1 MVDLRQN
8 IEHRRRLDGGTM
20 DPLKK
25 AKEVAEHVEGEVLE
39 EVGKLTGKHDITF
52 KGQALEH
59 GEHVERAEY
68 HGKPE
73 AD

>member
-1 MVDLRQN
+1 MCASRW
-8 IEHRRRLDGGTM
+8 DGGVM

-59 GEHVERAEY
+59 GEHVHRDEY
-68 HGKPE
+68 HGEDDAAEK
-73 AD
+73 

>member
-1 MVDLRQN
+1 
-8 IEHRRRLDGGTM
+8 M

-59 GEHVERAEY
+59 GEHVRREEY
-68 HGKPE
+68 HGE
-73 AD
+73 QSEG

>member
-1 MVDLRQN
+1 
-8 IEHRRRLDGGTM
+8 M

-25 AKEVAEHVEGEVLE
+25 PKEVAEHVEGEVLE

-59 GEHVERAEY
+59 GEHVDRAQY
-68 HGKPE
+68 HGE
-73 AD
+73 GDDS